1 MLAGVEDWAKTDPA
15 PAALLKLPQSIKFS
29 AHHFSSVKPNEK
41 CPPNQIAFWDEAPD
55 PAVAAVVAVIPH
67 HKVVAL
73 RHHTT
78 QALIERGRNMPVV
91 YISGESS
98 LAQGIKAMK
107 LSAQDFLVKPFTRES
122 ILKAVASGI
131 EKDRIQMQRLI
142 DQARF
147 DEARSHL
154 APLERQVLELLVKG
168 YSNLEIMNELEI
180 SLPTAK
186 QYKSQLMRKLSVRS
200 LSELIKLSAGL
211 KHPS

>member
-1 MLAGVEDWAKTDPA
+1 MHTGHVYIVEDDDSVRHSLEDLLGFAGFQVRAWPQAQDFLDDLPTAA
-15 PAALLKLPQSIKFS
+15 PA
-29 AHHFSSVKPNEK
+29 
-41 CPPNQIAFWDEAPD
+41 
-55 PAVAAVVAVIPH
+55 VVVTDMRMPGMNGKELH
-67 HKVVAL
+67 
-73 RHHTT
+73 